1 MEEYIRVKELIVKN
15 QTADDFCI
23 LNYEDPVLREFGQ
36 NITPKVVYFSSVR
49 KLEEGIY
56 LDGDQII
63 LKTSEEEIP
72 LVHTG
77 ELKLLGQHNFE
88 NVMAASAMA
97 YYAGVP
103 VESIRKSICEFTA
116 VEHRIEYVTEKN
128 GVAYYNDSKGTNP
141 DAAI

>member
-63 LKTSEEEIP
+63 LKTAEEEIP

-88 NVMAASAMA
+88 NVMAAVCHGILRRRS
-97 YYAGVP
+97 GG
-103 VESIRKSICEFTA
+103 
-116 VEHRIEYVTEKN
+116 EH
-128 GVAYYNDSKGTNP
+128 P
-141 DAAI
+141 